1 MASDWMNV
9 PWLDARVLLI
19 ALVLWIILLKVW
31 EGKGTLDKWNASR
44 ALGFILMIRTH
55 KGQNALDRL
64 AKPKAA
70 WRAYGELSLWV
81 CRFAMGLVLLLVL
94 MTFVVSII
102 SPPQRAPPSASELVA
117 IPGLNPVIPLG
128 WGAMAFIVSLVIHEY
143 GHGLQARAHGM
154 RVRSF
159 GLLLLGPLPLGA
171 FAEPQAEELTK
182 APSRERQ
189 RLFAAGPATNLFAA
203 LICMILLGVVAS
215 QFTAN
220 VQGVHAQSMVV
231 DSGADEAGL
240 EPYDSIISIN
250 GSATSDLNAFSS
262 VMDGLQPNQS
272 VPMLIKRASNGED
285 VLLNVT
291 LGSKYQHYLD
301 LGWQKEDLEA
311 AGIEENSSFLGVIGL
326 SEATNG
332 IDRLAGPYHA
342 DWNGNAFSR
351 ILYSPVHLLTI
362 LVTPFD
368 YSGVSIHPF
377 EESKLSAEGFLGI
390 GTLLFIVNML
400 FWLIW
405 VNILLGFTNLI
416 PMVPFDGGHMFRD
429 MVHDGLTRLSKL
441 GKKVKLWGGWHPM
454 KIEHV
459 AGKASVYSSFALL
472 FMLLFTIIMPYMIN

>member
-9 PWLDARVLLI
+9 PWLDARFLLF
-19 ALVLWIILLKVW
+19 ALVAWIILLKIW

-44 ALGFILMIRTH
+44 ALGFILMIRTY
-55 KGQNALDRL
+55 KGKTALDRL

-70 WRAYGELSLWV
+70 WRAYGEISLWV
-81 CRFAMGLVLLLVL
+81 CRIAMGLVLLLVL
-94 MTFVVSII
+94 MTFLVSII
-102 SPPQRAPPSASELVA
+102 SPPQRDPPTASELVA

-159 GLLLLGPLPLGA
+159 GLLMLGPLPLGA

-182 APSRERQ
+182 APSKERQ

-203 LICMILLGVVAS
+203 LICMLILGVVAS
-215 QFTAN
+215 QFGASI
-220 VQGVHAQSMVV
+220 QGVHAQSLVV

-250 GSATSDLNAFSS
+250 GSETPNLNAFSS
-262 VMDGLQPNQS
+262 VMSELSPNQS
-272 VPMLIKRASNGED
+272 VSMIINRASSGEE

-301 LGWQKEDLEA
+301 LGWQEDELKA
-311 AGIEENSSFLGVIGL
+311 VGIEENSSFLGVIGL

-332 IDRLAGPYHA
+332 IDRLAGPYQP
-342 DWNGNAFSR
+342 DWSGNTFSR
-351 ILYSPVHLLTI
+351 ILYSPVHVLTI

-368 YSGVSIHPF
+368 YSGVSIHPL
-377 EESKLSAEGFLGI
+377 EENKLSSDSFLGI
-390 GTLLFIVNML
+390 GVLLFLVNLL

-429 MVHDGLTRLSKL
+429 MVHDGLTRLSNI

-459 AGKASVYSSFALL
+459 AGRASVYSSFALL
-472 FMLLFTIIMPYMIN
+472 FMLMFSIIMPYLIN